1 MNSTVSI
8 TEIEQ
13 AINFWLKVNPT
24 GHDYAICEQAAALGD
39 HYGQMIYEKRE
50 SVALAELGEF
60 ARASLETAICGSV
73 R

>member
-13 AINFWLKVNPT
+13 AINFWLKVSPT
-24 GHDYAICEQAAALGD
+24 GHDYALCEQAAALGN

-50 SVALAELGEF
+50 SVSLSELGEF
-60 ARASLETAICGSV
+60 ARASLETAIRGGG